1 MVFSGRWAL
10 CKPALPKIGA
20 LFTFLPLIPQIF
32 QHFAAGKAKQGL
44 CGVTLKVAS
53 NGA

>member
-1 MVFSGRWAL
+1 MMFSGGWAL

-20 LFTFLPLIPQIF
+20 LFTFLPLVPQTLE
-32 QHFAAGKAKQGL
+32 HFGAGKAKQGL
-44 CGVTLKVAS
+44 CGVTHKVAS

>member
-32 QHFAAGKAKQGL
+32 QHFGAGKAKQGL